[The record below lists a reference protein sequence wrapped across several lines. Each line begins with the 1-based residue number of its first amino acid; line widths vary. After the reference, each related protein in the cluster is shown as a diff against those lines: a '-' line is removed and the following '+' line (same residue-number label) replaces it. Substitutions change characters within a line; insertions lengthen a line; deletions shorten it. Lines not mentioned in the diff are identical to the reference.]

1 MPTDLRVSNISKIYP
16 GCIANDKVSLQFKSG
31 KIYALLGE
39 NGAGKST
46 LVKILSGVI
55 SPDNGEVFLNEKS
68 LKLNSPLDAKKNK
81 IGMVFQHFNLFET
94 LSVFENL
101 SIDTNEDNKNL
112 RVKIND
118 ILKKY
123 NFSIDLDIP
132 VLNLSA
138 GQKQKVEII
147 RCLLRNPKVL
157 IMDEPTS
164 VLTEQETDEL
174 FISLKKFCDEGILI
188 IYITHKLKEVLSL
201 CDEVAVMRKG
211 KVVSVSQTGDEK
223 IETLAN
229 KMVGQKLSKIKKKNN
244 NLKNKDEIFKVKHL
258 NFYSND
264 PFETNLENINFSVK
278 KGECL
283 GIAGISGNGQ
293 NELFQILSGEII
305 TSNTSIIFR
314 NKEIAQL
321 NPKQRR
327 EYLMAFSPED
337 RISQAAVPELKI
349 YENVALNN
357 FKSSN
362 FFEKGLV
369 NEKKIKEHS
378 KKILTDFSVNT
389 DNVELKSQFLSG
401 GNLQKLI
408 LGRELITAPELLI
421 CYNPTWGLDVG
432 AINYIHETLL
442 KINDQE
448 KSTILISTDTEELLK
463 LSDRIAV
470 IYKGK
475 LSRIMPSEEVTP
487 EKLGVLMGGGSI
499 DKN

>member
-1 MPTDLRVSNISKIYP
+1 MKTDLTISNISKIYP
-16 GCIANDKVSLQFKSG
+16 NCIANDNISLQFKSG

-46 LVKILSGVI
+46 LVKILSGI
-55 SPDNGEVFLNEKS
+55 IRPDSGEVFLNKIKI
-68 LKLNSPLDAKKNK
+68 KLNSPIDAKKNK

-101 SIDTNEDNKNL
+101 SIVSNEDNKDL
-112 RVKIND
+112 KIRIYE

-123 NFSIDLDIP
+123 NFRIDLDVP

-138 GQKQKVEII
+138 GQKQKVEIL
-147 RCLLRNPKVL
+147 RCLLKSPKVI

-164 VLTEQETDEL
+164 VLTEQETEEL
-174 FISLKKFCDEGILI
+174 FASLKKFCEEGILI

-211 KVVSVSQTGDEK
+211 KVVSVSQTENEK
-223 IETLAN
+223 LETLAN
-229 KMVGQKLSKIKKKNN
+229 KMVGQKLSKINKKINN
-244 NLKNKDEIFKVKHL
+244 FKNKDEIFKVKNL
-258 NFYSND
+258 NFYSDD
-264 PFETNLENINFSVK
+264 PFETNLFNINFSVK

-305 TSNTSIIFR
+305 SPDTSIVFR
-314 NKEIAQL
+314 DKEIAKL

-362 FFEKGLV
+362 FFVNGLV

-378 KKILTDFSVNT
+378 KKILSDFLVNT
-389 DNVELKSQFLSG
+389 DNVELRSQFLSG

-432 AINYIHETLL
+432 AINYIHETLI
-442 KINDQE
+442 KINNQE

-475 LSRIMPSEEVTP
+475 LSKFMTSDEVTP
-487 EKLGVLMGGGSI
+487 ERLGVLMGGGSV
-499 DKN
+499 D

>member
-1 MPTDLRVSNISKIYP
+1 MKTDLKISNISKIYP
-16 GCIANDKVSLQFKSG
+16 NCIANDNISLQFKSG

-55 SPDNGEVFLNEKS
+55 RPDSGEVFLNKIKI
-68 LKLNSPLDAKKNK
+68 KLNSPIDAKKNK

-101 SIDTNEDNKNL
+101 SIVSNEDNKDL
-112 RVKIND
+112 KIRINE

-123 NFSIDLDIP
+123 NFTIDLDVP

-138 GQKQKVEII
+138 GQKQKVEIL
-147 RCLLRNPKVL
+147 RCLLKSPKVV

-164 VLTEQETDEL
+164 VLTEQETEEL
-174 FISLKKFCDEGILI
+174 FASLKKFCDEGILI

-211 KVVSVSQTGDEK
+211 KVVSVSQIENEK
-223 IETLAN
+223 LETLAN
-229 KMVGQKLSKIKKKNN
+229 KMVGQKLSKINKKINN
-244 NLKNKDEIFKVKHL
+244 FKIKDEIFIVKNL
-258 NFYSND
+258 NFYSDD
-264 PFETNLENINFSVK
+264 PFETNLFNINFSLK

-305 TSNTSIIFR
+305 TPDTSIVFR
-314 NKEIAQL
+314 DKEIAKL

-362 FFEKGLV
+362 FFVNGLV

-378 KKILTDFSVNT
+378 KKILSDFSVNT
-389 DNVELKSQFLSG
+389 DNVDLRSQFLSG

-432 AINYIHETLL
+432 AINYIHKTLI
-442 KINDQE
+442 KINNQE

-475 LSRIMPSEEVTP
+475 LSKFMTSDEVTP
-487 EKLGVLMGGGSI
+487 ERLGVLMGGGSV
-499 DKN
+499 D

>member
-101 SIDTNEDNKNL
+101 SIDANEDNNNL

-229 KMVGQKLSKIKKKNN
+229 KMVGQKLTKIKKKNN

-389 DNVELKSQFLSG
+389 DNVDLKSQFLSG

>member
-258 NFYSND
+258 NFYSSD

-314 NKEIAQL
+314 NKEIAQS

-475 LSRIMPSEEVTP
+475 LSRIMPSEEVTS

>member
-1 MPTDLRVSNISKIYP
+1 MKTDLKISNISKIYP
-16 GCIANDKVSLQFKSG
+16 NCIANDNISLQFKSG

-46 LVKILSGVI
+46 LVKILSGI
-55 SPDNGEVFLNEKS
+55 IRPDSGEVFLNKIKI
-68 LKLNSPLDAKKNK
+68 KLNSPIDAKKNK

-101 SIDTNEDNKNL
+101 SIVSNEDNKDL
-112 RVKIND
+112 KIRIYE

-123 NFSIDLDIP
+123 NFSIDLDVP

-138 GQKQKVEII
+138 GLKQKVEIL
-147 RCLLRNPKVL
+147 RCLLKSPKVI

-164 VLTEQETDEL
+164 VLTEQETGEL
-174 FISLKKFCDEGILI
+174 FTSLKKFCEEGILI

-211 KVVSVSQTGDEK
+211 KVVSVSQTKNEK
-223 IETLAN
+223 LETLAN
-229 KMVGQKLSKIKKKNN
+229 KMVGQKLSKINKKINN
-244 NLKNKDEIFKVKHL
+244 FKIKDEIFKVKNL
-258 NFYSND
+258 NFYSDD
-264 PFETNLENINFSVK
+264 PFETNLFNINFSVK

-305 TSNTSIIFR
+305 TPDTSIVFR
-314 NKEIAQL
+314 DKEIAKL

-362 FFEKGLV
+362 FFVNGLV

-378 KKILTDFSVNT
+378 KKILSDFSVNT
-389 DNVELKSQFLSG
+389 DNVELRSQFLSG

-432 AINYIHETLL
+432 AINYIHETLI
-442 KINDQE
+442 KINHQE

-475 LSRIMPSEEVTP
+475 LSKFMTSDEVTP
-487 EKLGVLMGGGSI
+487 ERLGVLMGGGSV
-499 DKN
+499 D

>member
-1 MPTDLRVSNISKIYP
+1 MNTKLKVSEISKIYP
-16 GCIANDKVSLQFKSG
+16 GCVANDKVSLEFGSG

-46 LVKILSGVI
+46 LVKILSGVVK
-55 SPDNGEVFLNEKS
+55 PDEGEVFLNDKS
-68 LKLNSPLDAKKNK
+68 IKLNSPLDAKKNN

-101 SIDTNEDNKNL
+101 SIDSDKKDEDL
-112 RVKIND
+112 RVLVND

-123 NFSIDLDIP
+123 NFIIDLDIP

-147 RCLLRNPKVL
+147 RCLIRNPKVL

-164 VLTEQETDEL
+164 VLTEQETDDL
-174 FISLKKFCDEGILI
+174 FISLKQFSKDGILI

-211 KVVSVSQTGDEK
+211 KVVSVSKTIDEK
-223 IETLAN
+223 IESLAN
-229 KMVGQKLSKIKKKNN
+229 KMVGENLNTIKKKINN
-244 NLKNKDEIFKVKHL
+244 FKNSEEILKISNL
-258 NFYSND
+258 NFKSDD
-264 PFETNLENINFSVK
+264 PYETNLNNLNLSLK

-305 TSNTSIIFR
+305 TEGTSIMFR
-314 NKEIAQL
+314 NKEIGKL
-321 NPKQRR
+321 NPRERR

-378 KKILTDFSVNT
+378 KKILSNFSVNT

-408 LGRELITAPELLI
+408 IGRELITSPELLV
-421 CYNPTWGLDVG
+421 CFNPTWGLDVG
-432 AINYIHETLL
+432 AINYIHETLIQ
-442 KINDQE
+442 INEQG
-448 KSTILISTDTEELLK
+448 KSSILISTDNDELLK
-463 LSDRIAV
+463 LSDRICV

-475 LSRIMPSEEVTP
+475 LSKIMNADTVTA
-487 EKLGVLMGGGSI
+487 EKLGILMGGGSI
-499 DKN
+499 D